1 VRDRA
6 ERKRSAFRLLHRV
19 SRPAAAKPN
28 FRFEVHGVWATGW
41 SRCLLELTQGD
52 LPGSAR
58 AVARRTRERKAMAR
72 QKSEDRVV
80 PQGRRK
86 AVPTRD
92 VEPPGGGKAVPVD
105 ERTGQLGLF
114 LGTAE
119 HRAAQAVRADGAAGR
134 DGSLSGARAAPKPRH
149 KEETIPSATMEEVTK
164 RLREAFENVAANRG
178 APGPD
183 RQGIEQVREHLDET
197 LSKLSAN
204 LLAGAYAPGDIR
216 RVWIPKASGG
226 VRGLGIPNVIDRVV
240 QEAVRLVLEP
250 IYEPTFHEASHGFR
264 PGRSCHTAIARAR
277 GYVEDGYEWVV
288 DIDLEKFF
296 DKVNHQRLMAR
307 LAQRVDNQCLL
318 MLIGRMLKA
327 RVVMPDG
334 VVVSTEEG
342 VPQGGPLSPLLSNIV
357 LDELDQELAQRGHR
371 FVRYADDCNIYVRS
385 ERAGQRVM
393 ASVASFIE
401 RRLRLLVNAAKS
413 AVARPEERHFVGFR
427 LRREP
432 LDGEVEV
439 LLSKRSQERVDSKI
453 RELTPRNWGSSLN
466 ACITQINAYLLG
478 WIGFFAICT
487 VAIKPTLQRLDAH
500 LRRRLRAIQ
509 LAHWKTKRTIARRLI
524 KLGVK
529 PHTAWRN
536 VYGGRKSLWALS
548 HSPAVDRGLRN
559 AFFAERGLVSLAE
572 RWGVLAQH
580 IGAPAQLALPS
591 G

>member
-1 VRDRA
+1 
-6 ERKRSAFRLLHRV
+6 
-19 SRPAAAKPN
+19 
-28 FRFEVHGVWATGW
+28 
-41 SRCLLELTQGD
+41 
-52 LPGSAR
+52 
-58 AVARRTRERKAMAR
+58 MAR
-72 QKSEDRVV
+72 QKSEERIV
-80 PQGRRK
+80 PEGRRK
-86 AVPTRD
+86 TVPTRRI
-92 VEPPGGGKAVPVD
+92 ERSAGGRAVPVD

-114 LGTAE
+114 TGTAE
-119 HRAAQAVRADGAAGR
+119 DRAAQAVRADGEAGR
-134 DGSLSGARAAPKPRH
+134 GVPRPATSAVPKPVN
-149 KEETIPSATMEEVTK
+149 KEERTPSATMEEVTE
-164 RLREAFENVAANRG
+164 RLREAFQNVAANRG

-183 RQGIEQVREHLDET
+183 RQSIDQVREHLDELLPE
-197 LSKLSAN
+197 LSST
-204 LLAGAYAPGDIR
+204 LLAGTYVPGEIR

-226 VRGLGIPNVIDRVV
+226 QRGLGIPNVLDRVV

-277 GYVEDGYEWVV
+277 SYVEEGYEWVV

-296 DKVNHQRLMAR
+296 DKVHHQRLMAR

-318 MLIGRMLKA
+318 VVIGRMLKA

-357 LDELDQELAQRGHR
+357 LDELDQELSQRGHR

-393 ASVASFIE
+393 ASVVSFIE
-401 RRLRLLVNAAKS
+401 RRLRLRVNASKS

-432 LDGEVEV
+432 LDGEAEV
-439 LLSKRSQERVDSKI
+439 LLSKRSQERIDAKV
-453 RELTPRNWGSSLN
+453 RELTPRNWGSSLD
-466 ACITQINAYLLG
+466 ACISQVNAYLLG

-487 VAIKPTLQRLDAH
+487 VAIKPTLQKLDAH
-500 LRRRLRAIQ
+500 IRRRLRAIQ

-524 KLGVK
+524 KLGVA
-529 PHTAWRN
+529 PRTAWRN

-559 AFFAERGLVSLAE
+559 AFFAERGLVSLAG
-572 RWGVLAQH
+572 RWEVLAQR
-580 IGAPAQLALPS
+580 IVAPAQLALS
-591 G
+591 LG